1 MSSITHRAR
10 RSHQRH
16 HPPSGRRF
24 AQRRGKRVTMELLEC
39 AAYLRA
45 HDNYLL
51 VTHQRPDGDT
61 LGSASALCH
70 ALRRLG
76 KTAHLYKNPEITEM
90 FVPFISPYYAPE
102 GFVPETCVS
111 VDVAENKLL
120 ACGFEGKISLKLD
133 HHVPRGEQPENAV
146 IWTHSAAC
154 GELVLALI
162 DALVGGPDKRRP
174 TFSISPSPPTRAASA
189 TRTPTAP
196 RSALP
201 RAFAT
206 PGRICRCST
215 RSFSAPVPG
224 AARARGHG
232 VLLARS
238 YRDHAINIAVITLD
252 MLRRAGVTEDDCSDL
267 ASLAGQVRGNR
278 GHNGA
283 RASPLTRRAARYPC
297 ARMAAWTPRR
307 SAPGSAA
314 ADTKWRPGASW
325 ISRRTKRRTRCAAPW
340 RKYGRK
346 RYSASR

>member
-1 MSSITHRAR
+1 
-10 RSHQRH
+10 
-16 HPPSGRRF
+16 
-24 AQRRGKRVTMELLEC
+24 MELLEC

-90 FVPFISPYYAPE
+90 FVPFISPYYVPE

-120 ACGFEGKISLKLD
+120 ALGFEGKISLKLD

-162 DALVGGPDKRRP
+162 DALVGGPDKTEADLLYIAVSTDTGCFCYANTNSA
-174 TFSISPSPPTRAASA
+174 TFRAAA
-189 TRTPTAP
+189 R
-196 RSALP
+196 L
-201 RAFAT
+201 
-206 PGRICRCST
+206 CD
-215 RSFSAPVPG
+215 
-224 AARARGHG
+224 ARADLP
-232 VLLARS
+232 LLNKIFFRTKSPARLALEGMVCSSLRS

-267 ASLAGQVRGNR
+267 ASLAGQIRGNR
-278 GHNGA
+278 VAITVRELSVDPPRSKVSLRTDGGVDASQVCARFGGGGHKM
-283 RASPLTRRAARYPC
+283 ASGCELDLPPDETADAVRRAVEEVWA
-297 ARMAAWTPRR
+297 
-307 SAPGSAA
+307 
-314 ADTKWRPGASW
+314 
-325 ISRRTKRRTRCAAPW
+325 
-340 RKYGRK
+340 
-346 RYSASR
+346 

>member
-1 MSSITHRAR
+1 
-10 RSHQRH
+10 
-16 HPPSGRRF
+16 
-24 AQRRGKRVTMELLEC
+24 MELLEC

-90 FVPFISPYYAPE
+90 FVPFVSPYYVPE

-120 ACGFEGKISLKLD
+120 ALGFEGKISLKLD

-162 DALVGGPDKRRP
+162 DALVGGPDKTEADLLYIAVSTDTGCFCYANTNSA
-174 TFSISPSPPTRAASA
+174 TFRAAA
-189 TRTPTAP
+189 RLCDAGADLPLLNKIFFRTKSPA
-196 RSALP
+196 RLALE
-201 RAFAT
+201 
-206 PGRICRCST
+206 GMVCS
-215 RSFSAPVPG
+215 S
-224 AARARGHG
+224 
-232 VLLARS
+232 LRS
-238 YRDHAINIAVITLD
+238 YR
-252 MLRRAGVTEDDCSDL
+252 SDL

-278 GHNGA
+278 VAITVRELSVDPPRSKVSLRTDGGVDASQVCARFGGGGHKM
-283 RASPLTRRAARYPC
+283 ASGCELDLPPDETADAVRRAVEEVWA
-297 ARMAAWTPRR
+297 
-307 SAPGSAA
+307 
-314 ADTKWRPGASW
+314 
-325 ISRRTKRRTRCAAPW
+325 
-340 RKYGRK
+340 
-346 RYSASR
+346 

>member
-1 MSSITHRAR
+1 
-10 RSHQRH
+10 
-16 HPPSGRRF
+16 
-24 AQRRGKRVTMELLEC
+24 MELLEC

-90 FVPFISPYYAPE
+90 FVPFVSPYYVPE

-120 ACGFEGKISLKLD
+120 ACGFEGKISL
-133 HHVPRGEQPENAV
+133 N
-146 IWTHSAAC
+146 SAAC

-162 DALVGGPDKRRP
+162 DALVGGPDKTEADLLYIAVSTDTGCFCYANTNSA
-174 TFSISPSPPTRAASA
+174 TFRAAA
-189 TRTPTAP
+189 RLCDAGADLPLLNKIFFRTKSPA
-196 RSALP
+196 RLALE
-201 RAFAT
+201 
-206 PGRICRCST
+206 GMVCS
-215 RSFSAPVPG
+215 S
-224 AARARGHG
+224 
-232 VLLARS
+232 LRS

-278 GHNGA
+278 VAITVRELSVDPPRSKVSLRTDGGVDASQVCARFGGGGHKM
-283 RASPLTRRAARYPC
+283 ASGCELDLPPDETADAVRRAVEEVWA
-297 ARMAAWTPRR
+297 
-307 SAPGSAA
+307 
-314 ADTKWRPGASW
+314 
-325 ISRRTKRRTRCAAPW
+325 
-340 RKYGRK
+340 
-346 RYSASR
+346 

>member
-1 MSSITHRAR
+1 
-10 RSHQRH
+10 
-16 HPPSGRRF
+16 
-24 AQRRGKRVTMELLEC
+24 MELLEC

-90 FVPFISPYYAPE
+90 FVPFVSPYYVPE

-120 ACGFEGKISLKLD
+120 ALGFEGKISLKLD

-162 DALVGGPDKRRP
+162 DALVGGPDK
-174 TFSISPSPPTRAASA
+174 TEADLLYIAVSTDTGCFCYANTNSA
-189 TRTPTAP
+189 TCRRAP
-196 RSALP
+196 LRRRGGSAAAQQDLFP
-201 RAFAT
+201 HQ
-206 PGRICRCST
+206 
-215 RSFSAPVPG
+215 VPG

-232 VLLARS
+232 VLLAPLLPRS
-238 YRDHAINIAVITLD
+238 RDQYCRHHA
-252 MLRRAGVTEDDCSDL
+252 
-267 ASLAGQVRGNR
+267 
-278 GHNGA
+278 
-283 RASPLTRRAARYPC
+283 
-297 ARMAAWTPRR
+297 
-307 SAPGSAA
+307 
-314 ADTKWRPGASW
+314 
-325 ISRRTKRRTRCAAPW
+325 
-340 RKYGRK
+340 
-346 RYSASR
+346 

>member
-1 MSSITHRAR
+1 
-10 RSHQRH
+10 
-16 HPPSGRRF
+16 
-24 AQRRGKRVTMELLEC
+24 MELLEC

-120 ACGFEGKISLKLD
+120 ALGFEGKISLKLD

-162 DALVGGPDKRRP
+162 DALVGGPDK
-174 TFSISPSPPTRAASA
+174 TEADLLYIAVSTDTGCFCYANTNSA
-189 TRTPTAP
+189 TFPRRRAP
-196 RSALP
+196 LRRRGGSAAAQQDLFP
-201 RAFAT
+201 HQ
-206 PGRICRCST
+206 
-215 RSFSAPVPG
+215 VPG
-224 AARARGHG
+224 AARA
-232 VLLARS
+232 
-238 YRDHAINIAVITLD
+238 
-252 MLRRAGVTEDDCSDL
+252 
-267 ASLAGQVRGNR
+267 
-278 GHNGA
+278 
-283 RASPLTRRAARYPC
+283 
-297 ARMAAWTPRR
+297 
-307 SAPGSAA
+307 
-314 ADTKWRPGASW
+314 
-325 ISRRTKRRTRCAAPW
+325 
-340 RKYGRK
+340 
-346 RYSASR
+346 